1 MLGAYNA
8 LLVAHVA
15 LLTWSY
21 KTQAIPLIK
30 SFPILGSFALRWALI
45 VQGCVV
51 TSCLLLTSSIGPPKI
66 GAVYCS

>member
-21 KTQAIPLIK
+21 KTQVIPLTE
-30 SFPILGSFALRWALI
+30 SFPILGSFALLWALI
-45 VQGCVV
+45 V
-51 TSCLLLTSSIGPPKI
+51 
-66 GAVYCS
+66 